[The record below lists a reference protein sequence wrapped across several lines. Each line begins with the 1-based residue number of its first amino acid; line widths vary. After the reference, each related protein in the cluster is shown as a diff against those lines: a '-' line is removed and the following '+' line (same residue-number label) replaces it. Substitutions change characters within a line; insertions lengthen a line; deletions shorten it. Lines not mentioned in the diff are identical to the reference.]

1 MFCLNYNTNMQSR
14 LNFDNIQR
22 IAYLGPK
29 GSYSEMA
36 MDFFTNKFELQAYSV
51 EHKTIRQVIE
61 CVDENVDTLG
71 VLPVEN
77 SIEGAVRETLDNLL
91 RLKNQNIKILAEVIM
106 PIEHCLLARTTEFYS
121 ITGGI
126 ISHPQALAQCQNFI
140 HTELPY
146 RIETIEA
153 TSTAEAARSLANY
166 NLTFAAIGSKKTADI
181 YNLNV
186 LRENINDD
194 KTNCTRFILIGDCE
208 TDFLKGM
215 QSSLAF
221 STENKPGA
229 LFDVLQ
235 IFRNNNINLSYISSR
250 PSKHNFGE
258 YIFIVNFDGHST
270 KEQILKTVGEM
281 RKKTTFLR
289 YLGSYEIDVVKNA

>member
-1 MFCLNYNTNMQSR
+1 MNFG

-22 IAYLGPK
+22 VAYLGPR
-29 GSYSEMA
+29 GSYTEMA
-36 MDFFTNKFELQAYSV
+36 LDYFANKFELRAFPAEQR
-51 EHKTIRQVIE
+51 TIRQVIE
-61 CVDENVDTLG
+61 CVDENTDTLG

-77 SIEGAVRETLDNLL
+77 SVEGAVRETLDNLI
-91 RLKNQNIKILAEVIM
+91 RLKNQNIRILAEVIM

-140 HTELPY
+140 HTEMPY
-146 RIETIEA
+146 RIETIDA
-153 TSTAEAARSLANY
+153 SSTAEAARSLVNY
-166 NLTFAAIGSKKTADI
+166 NLTYAAIGSKKTADI
-181 YNLNV
+181 YNLNI
-186 LRENINDD
+186 LKENINDD
-194 KTNCTRFILIGDCE
+194 KSNCTRFILIGDCE
-208 TDFLKGM
+208 TDFVKGM

-221 STENKPGA
+221 STENKSGA
-229 LFDVLQ
+229 LFDVLE
-235 IFRNNNINLSYISSR
+235 IFKNNKINLSYISSR

-258 YIFIVNFDGHST
+258 YIFIVNFDGHSS

-289 YLGSYEIDVVKNA
+289 FLGSYEIDVVKSV